1 MPPISFAA
9 RRLGCPVLSSAVH
22 GTIAHLQL
30 RSATPSVLSESWP
43 GHVDDIVSD
52 KVRQQLEKRERALQ
66 QSEEA
71 PAMTAHQAAEY
82 KRQLM
87 ALMQRG
93 ESVTEALRRLRPP
106 RPKSTKAGLARALP
120 LCDAA
125 PGVKLMIAIHC
136 WRLYEISKCLFFPFQ
151 QKCSLRADAP

>member
-1 MPPISFAA
+1 MHASQSPAIIREQDFRGYFFAE

-22 GTIAHLQL
+22 GTLAYLQL
-30 RSATPSVLSESWP
+30 RSGMPSLPSESWP
-43 GHVDDIVSD
+43 GRADDIVSD
-52 KVRQQLEKRERALQ
+52 KVRRQLEKRESALQ

-106 RPKSTKAGLARALP
+106 RPKGTKAGLACAL
-120 LCDAA
+120 L
-125 PGVKLMIAIHC
+125 PG
-136 WRLYEISKCLFFPFQ
+136 
-151 QKCSLRADAP
+151 